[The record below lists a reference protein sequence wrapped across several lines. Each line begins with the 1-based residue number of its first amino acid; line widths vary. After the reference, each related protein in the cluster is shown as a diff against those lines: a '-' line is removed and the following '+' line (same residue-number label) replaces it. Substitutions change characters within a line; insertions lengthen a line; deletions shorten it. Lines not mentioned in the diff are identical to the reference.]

1 MNNNKIDWA
10 VVYTIVWILF
20 CLALLMKGFD
30 SIEGFGGLGAFL
42 SGIFAPL
49 ALIWFY
55 KSYIIQ
61 STELRLQRE
70 ELTLQREVLQQSVMA
85 QEGSESSLKIQSDA
99 IMRQLEIIESQ
110 YRDYLK
116 VINSK
121 QPLFNIIYQEFEQV
135 KERTEAPSFFPNGG
149 TKIVNKVVGLE
160 YVIVL
165 ANSRADCNIKRILTS
180 DELDTHIKKYT
191 YIKLR
196 INDEEK
202 ERRFYTSAE
211 HITLICR
218 LNFPLE
224 KGIDERYKEVFNVF
238 SGEKININYAFDSQ
252 YASDT
257 YEFYIGENNQLKI
270 RLLEDS

>member
-1 MNNNKIDWA
+1 MNEKRIDWA
-10 VVYTIVWILF
+10 IIFTSLWIVFW
-20 CLALLMKGFD
+20 LALLMKGFD
-30 SIEGFGGLGAFL
+30 SVEGFGGLGAFL

-49 ALIWFY
+49 ALFWFY

-70 ELTLQREVLQQSVMA
+70 ELTLQREVLQQSVLA
-85 QEGSESSLKIQSDA
+85 QEGSEASLKIQSNA
-99 IMRQLEIIESQ
+99 IMRQLEIVESQ

-121 QPLFNIIYQEFEQV
+121 QPLFDIIYQEFEQV
-135 KERTEAPSFFPNGG
+135 REQTEAPSFLPSGG
-149 TKIVNKVVGLE
+149 TKITSKVVGLE

-165 ANSRADCNIKRILTS
+165 ANSRADCTVKRILTS
-180 DELDTHIKKYT
+180 DELNTHIKKYT

-196 INDEEK
+196 ISDEEK

-211 HITLICR
+211 HITLIYR
-218 LNFPLE
+218 LNFSSE
-224 KGIDERYKEVFNVF
+224 ARIDEHYEEVFDVF
-238 SGEKININYAFDSQ
+238 SREKININYAFDSQ

-257 YEFYIGENNQLKI
+257 YEFYTGENNQLKI
-270 RLLEDS
+270 RLLENA